1 MTEHEHN
8 CGCGHDDCDC
18 GERNFVEVVWE
29 DGSVIKCEIYD
40 VIDFEEKT
48 YALLFPMNEDD
59 EIDDDEELIVMQ
71 YVEEG
76 DEGYFQSIDDEAEF
90 DRVCNYIQTLE
101 DEDEEEE

>member
-8 CGCGHDDCDC
+8 CSCGHDDCDC

-48 YALLFPMNEDD
+48 YALLFPMDD
-59 EIDDDEELIVMQ
+59 DDVEDDEELIVMQ

-76 DEGYFQSIDDEAEF
+76 DEGYFQSIDDEDEF
-90 DRVCNYIQTLE
+90 NRVCNYIQTLE
-101 DEDEEEE
+101 EDDEEEE